1 MVEPDLGRVDF
12 VPMAALTFGQQEVD
26 ASTGGAAGIVGPPGF
41 FEPTSFGVRLQIQVI
56 DDVLWVHGG
65 LGFDCADYARRRMIR
80 YDNCVTSAYVCR
92 MTMMIP
98 FDNSYA
104 RLPEGFFARQAPV
117 PVRAPRLI
125 AFNTDLAQLL
135 RITLDEAEEMA
146 QAFAGNIVPE
156 GAEPLAQLYSGHQFG
171 TYNPQLGDGR
181 AVLLGETIGA
191 DGVRRDIQLKGSGQT
206 PFSRRG
212 DGRAWLGPVLREYV
226 VSEAMHALGIP
237 TTRALA
243 AVETGEIVLREGPMP
258 GAILTRVAQS
268 HLRVGTFQVFAA
280 RGQLD
285 NLRKLTDYAIQ
296 RHYPDAQGPM
306 GLLRAVRNAQARLI
320 AQWMSVGF
328 IHGVM
333 NTDNSSIAGETIDY
347 GPCAFMDSYHPNTV
361 FSSIDRMG
369 RYAYSNQPEI
379 AVWNLAQLATALIQQ
394 FEDKDAAVE
403 EATEIVHAMPA
414 LMQEHWLKRFRAKIG
429 LVRAEEGDLELISD
443 LLVRMA
449 QNQADFTNTF
459 RALGGDHARDQF
471 TDPGAYDEWAEGW
484 RARLQREDTPDA
496 VMSAANPAFIPRNH
510 RIEQMIQ
517 SAVQGDYAPFH
528 RLNDVLSRPYEDQS
542 DAVDLTRPPSESEV
556 VHATFCGT

>member
-1 MVEPDLGRVDF
+1 MT
-12 VPMAALTFGQQEVD
+12 LT
-26 ASTGGAAGIVGPPGF
+26 
-41 FEPTSFGVRLQIQVI
+41 
-56 DDVLWVHGG
+56 
-65 LGFDCADYARRRMIR
+65 
-80 YDNCVTSAYVCR
+80 
-92 MTMMIP
+92 IP
-98 FDNSYA
+98 FDNSYV
-104 RLPEGFFARQAPV
+104 RLPDTFFARQGPV
-117 PVRAPRLI
+117 PVRAPKLV
-125 AFNTDLAQLL
+125 AFNSDLARLL
-135 RITLDEAEEMA
+135 RIAPGDVEEMA
-146 QAFAGNIVPE
+146 QAFAGNTVPE

-181 AVLLGETIGA
+181 AVLLGETVGS
-191 DGVRRDIQLKGSGQT
+191 DGIRRDIQLKGSGQT
-206 PFSRRG
+206 PFSRQG

-258 GAILTRVAQS
+258 GAVLTRVAQS

-280 RGQLD
+280 RGQLES
-285 NLRKLTDYAIQ
+285 LQRLTEYAVQ
-296 RHYPDAQGPM
+296 RHYPEADGAM
-306 GLLRAVRNAQARLI
+306 GLLRAVRDAQAGLI
-320 AQWMSVGF
+320 ARWMSVGF

-361 FSSIDRMG
+361 YSSIDRMG

-414 LMQEHWLKRFRAKIG
+414 LMQAHWLEHFRAKIG
-429 LVRAEEGDLELISD
+429 LVRAEEGDLEMISD
-443 LLVRMA
+443 LLTRMA

-459 RALGGDHARDQF
+459 RALGSDRARDQF
-471 TDPGAYDEWAEGW
+471 TDPAAFDEWAKGW
-484 RARLQREDTPDA
+484 QERLAREDAPSD
-496 VMSAANPAFIPRNH
+496 VMDVANPAFIPRNH
-510 RIEQMIQ
+510 RVEQMIQ
-517 SAVQGDYAPFH
+517 AAVQGDYAPFN
-528 RLNDVLSRPYEDQS
+528 RLNEVLLRPYEDQPES
-542 DAVDLTRPPSESEV
+542 ADLMRPPAKNEV

>member
-1 MVEPDLGRVDF
+1 MT
-12 VPMAALTFGQQEVD
+12 LT
-26 ASTGGAAGIVGPPGF
+26 
-41 FEPTSFGVRLQIQVI
+41 
-56 DDVLWVHGG
+56 
-65 LGFDCADYARRRMIR
+65 
-80 YDNCVTSAYVCR
+80 
-92 MTMMIP
+92 IP
-98 FDNSYA
+98 FDNSYV
-104 RLPEGFFARQAPV
+104 RLPDTFFARQGPV
-117 PVRAPRLI
+117 PVRAPKLV
-125 AFNTDLAQLL
+125 AFNSDLARLL
-135 RITLDEAEEMA
+135 RIAPGDVEEMA
-146 QAFAGNIVPE
+146 QAFAGNTVPE

-181 AVLLGETIGA
+181 AVLLGETVGT
-191 DGVRRDIQLKGSGQT
+191 DGIRRDIQLKGSGQT
-206 PFSRRG
+206 PFSRQG

-258 GAILTRVAQS
+258 GAVLTRVAQS

-280 RGQLD
+280 RGQIESLQ
-285 NLRKLTDYAIQ
+285 RLTEYAVQ
-296 RHYPDAQGPM
+296 RHYPEADGAM
-306 GLLRAVRNAQARLI
+306 GLLRAVRDAQAGLI
-320 AQWMSVGF
+320 ARWMSVGF

-361 FSSIDRMG
+361 YSSIDRMG

-414 LMQEHWLKRFRAKIG
+414 LMQAHWLERFRAKIG
-429 LVRAEEGDLELISD
+429 LVRAEEGDLEMISD
-443 LLVRMA
+443 LLTRMA

-459 RALGGDHARDQF
+459 RALGSDRARDQF
-471 TDPGAYDEWAEGW
+471 ADPAAFDEWAKGW
-484 RARLQREDTPDA
+484 QERLAREDAPSD
-496 VMSAANPAFIPRNH
+496 VMAAANPAFIPRNH
-510 RIEQMIQ
+510 RVEQMIQ
-517 SAVQGDYAPFH
+517 AAVQGDYAPFN
-528 RLNDVLSRPYEDQS
+528 RLNEVLSRPYEDQPES
-542 DAVDLTRPPSESEV
+542 ADLMRPPAKNEV